1 MTNIEMIYRETKMPS
16 LKITHGTWEELQQAA
31 KMIREQ
37 VFIQEQNIAAEDEW
51 DEQDEIA
58 VHFVVYEQD
67 QAIATAR
74 LLQNHSIGRV
84 AVLKSHRGLGVG
96 KVLMQAA
103 IAYAQQ
109 QQHPFLVL
117 SSQMHAQAFYQAFG
131 FMQEGEEYLDCGI
144 PHIHMRLSSIKKP

>member
-1 MTNIEMIYRETKMPS
+1 MPS
-16 LKITHGTWEELQQAA
+16 LRITHGTWEESQRAA

-84 AVLKSHRGLGVG
+84 AVLKSNRGLGVG
-96 KVLMQAA
+96 KVLMQAV

-109 QQHPFLVL
+109 QQPPFLVL
-117 SSQMHAQAFYQAFG
+117 SSQVHAQAF
-131 FMQEGEEYLDCGI
+131 
-144 PHIHMRLSSIKKP
+144 

>member
-1 MTNIEMIYRETKMPS
+1 MPS
-16 LKITHGTWEELQQAA
+16 LKITHGTWEESQRAA

-96 KVLMQAA
+96 KVLMQAV

-117 SSQMHAQAFYQAFG
+117 SSQVHAQAFYQALG

>member
-1 MTNIEMIYRETKMPS
+1 MTNTKMIYREMKMPS
-16 LKITHGTWEELQQAA
+16 LKISNGTWEELQQAA

-37 VFIQEQNIAAEDEW
+37 VFIQEQNIAVEDEW
-51 DEQDEIA
+51 DEQDEIS

-96 KVLMQAA
+96 KVLMQAVV
-103 IAYAQQ
+103 AYAQQ

-117 SSQMHAQAFYQAFG
+117 SSQVHAQAFYQALG